1 MKIGQDECL
10 LMGQLAFQR
19 SRDLRRDHQLVD
31 CLAKLQTI
39 RVNAFV
45 SLTYICCSS
54 NLVSIYILDA
64 SQDTHFDCAIIA
76 LAGPGEIS
84 LMCVLGN

>member
-39 RVNAFV
+39 RGNVFV
-45 SLTYICCSS
+45 SL
-54 NLVSIYILDA
+54 A
-64 SQDTHFDCAIIA
+64 SVAVVI
-76 LAGPGEIS
+76 
-84 LMCVLGN
+84 